1 MKSILAAL
9 VLSSLAG
16 VAAAN
21 VSFAFGD
28 PAHGR
33 QVTNSVVN
41 NVSTNLSY
49 NQNFI
54 IPFIIDGQELANPF
68 KTTVNARVI
77 MDLNVGTGL
86 SVAGVYQAP
95 VTGNFRIVDAVSG
108 ALLLRGDAGNGTF
121 IRVGNTSSALF
132 SDTNGFS
139 YTKGAGLEAILAA
152 NGNAGLPVLNP
163 QEGVF
168 TMTQVTTTGGLPVI
182 GSNGRLNPFTANASF
197 SGNFAVPTPGAAALA
212 GLGLI
217 AAGRRRR

>member
-1 MKSILAAL
+1 MKSMLAAL

-33 QVTNSVVN
+33 QVTNTVVN

-49 NQNFI
+49 NNNFI
-54 IPFIIDGQELANPF
+54 VPFIIDGQELANPF
-68 KTTVNARVI
+68 KTTVNARVL

-95 VTGNFRIVDAVSG
+95 VTGNFQIVDAATG
-108 ALLLRGDAGNGTF
+108 ALLLRADAGNGTF
-121 IRVGNTSSALF
+121 LRVGNTSSVLF
-132 SDTNGFS
+132 SDTNGFA

-168 TMTQVTTTGGLPVI
+168 TMTQITTGGLPVI
-182 GSNGRLNPFTANASF
+182 GANGRLNAFTANASF
-197 SGNFAVPTPGAAALA
+197 SGNFAIPTPGAAALA

>member
-1 MKSILAAL
+1 MLAAL

-28 PAHGR
+28 PVHGR

-49 NQNFI
+49 NSNFVL
-54 IPFIIDGQELANPF
+54 PFIIDGSELANPF
-68 KTTVNARVI
+68 RTTVDARVI

-86 SVAGVYQAP
+86 TVAGIYQAP

-108 ALLLRGDAGNGTF
+108 ELLLRGDAGNGTF
-121 IRVGNTSSALF
+121 VRIGNASSTLF
-132 SDTNGFS
+132 SDSNGFA
-139 YTKGAGLEAILAA
+139 YTKGSALETILAA

-168 TMTQVTTTGGLPVI
+168 TMTQITTVGGSPVI